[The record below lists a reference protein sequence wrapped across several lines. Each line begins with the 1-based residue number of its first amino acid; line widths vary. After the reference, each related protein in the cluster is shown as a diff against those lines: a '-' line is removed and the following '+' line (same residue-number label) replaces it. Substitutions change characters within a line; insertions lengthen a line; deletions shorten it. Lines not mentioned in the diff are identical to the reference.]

1 MASWLK
7 DFRSVRVQPRLWVE
21 TLWLVESREPLVF
34 TRTIDLHPGL
44 NIVWA
49 KESSPSEASG
59 LASAGHGVGKT
70 SLCLLLRY
78 VLGDEAPAIATLRAK
93 AAAAFPR
100 VVWLPRSISMEPL
113 GLSSGLMAVTATP
126 WLPNVTSWSRW
137 WEGR

>member
-7 DFRSVRVQPRLWVE
+7 DFRPVRVQPRLWVE

-93 AAAAFPR
+93 AAGSFPKGGVAAK
-100 VVWLPRSISMEPL
+100 VHLDGATWLVFRPYGGYSHSMAAQC
-113 GLSSGLMAVTATP
+113 GLL
-126 WLPNVTSWSRW
+126 
-137 WEGR
+137 EQCQ